1 MAEATLGMLHT
12 GRLHVVCFEEA
23 GDCTL
28 ERIAREATAGD
39 TVLVLGPQA
48 FAANLRAFGLHDQ
61 VRVLVCPRRAMFG
74 FDSIQSVWTAERAR
88 AHGVH
93 PRIAYGVR
101 AMRVCEQ
108 LLDSVDAQSPIELA
122 ATPETLPPAREWPEG
137 RRARIRRELG
147 LSPHEI
153 GVLVAGDPAE
163 WIDLSFATRGIAMA
177 TVTGAPIRM
186 IVSPRSA
193 RRETMGVFLEQAAH
207 GKPIIVDERA
217 DRPWEIL
224 PAIEALVLDQDGV
237 ATNPLSCIGWRQ
249 PRFMR
254 ESDVA
259 PQSMSPMPALWAL
272 ACGKPALVH
281 ASVDLGAHAS
291 HALVT
296 RFDSDVAQ
304 LARELY
310 ARASSASVASR

>member
-1 MAEATLGMLHT
+1 VS
-12 GRLHVVCFEEA
+12 RLVGSEMCIR
-23 GDCTL
+23 D
-28 ERIAREATAGD
+28 R
-39 TVLVLGPQA
+39 
-48 FAANLRAFGLHDQ
+48 
-61 VRVLVCPRRAMFG
+61 
-74 FDSIQSVWTAERAR
+74 VWTADHAR
-88 AHGVH
+88 AHGAH
-93 PRIAYGVR
+93 PRIAYGAR
-101 AMRVCEQ
+101 AMRVCER
-108 LLDSVDAQSPIELA
+108 LLTSAGAPSPIELA
-122 ATPETLPPAREWPEG
+122 ATPASLPPAREWPEG

-153 GVLVAGDPAE
+153 GVLVAGDPSE

-177 TVTGAPIRM
+177 TVSGAPVRM

-207 GKPIIVDERA
+207 GKPIIADERA

-237 ATNPLSCIGWRQ
+237 ATNPLSCMGWRQ
-249 PRFMR
+249 PALLRRWMPKPWLLQ
-254 ESDVA
+254 EGAVA
-259 PQSMSPMPALWAL
+259 PQPMSPMPALWAL